1 MKRRKER
8 RFSLFLAGVCTAL
21 LLTGCGEGESVHTG
35 AEAQSEE
42 AAETAEETD
51 TGTPEKIEE
60 TGTDRRTGNRTGR
73 RYRNRRGI
81 HRTGAAVRTVE

>member
-51 TGTPEKIEE
+51 TGTP
-60 TGTDRRTGNRTGR
+60 
-73 RYRNRRGI
+73 
-81 HRTGAAVRTVE
+81 